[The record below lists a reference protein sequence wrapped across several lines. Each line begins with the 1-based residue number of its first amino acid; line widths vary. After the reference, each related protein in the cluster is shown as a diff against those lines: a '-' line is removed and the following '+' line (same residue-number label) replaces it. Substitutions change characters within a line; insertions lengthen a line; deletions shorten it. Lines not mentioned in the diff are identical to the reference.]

1 MKKQQCIN
9 VFRYLHALCLRHSH
23 DVQEFSALPECLFV
37 FHPACWVSVCKILSQ
52 CQSLLPPHV
61 WSSLSSANL
70 HFKFQPY
77 PKHIWLFG
85 ITRRDRFPCF
95 QYKSFIL
102 VRNCRGPHLLGSFY
116 PSWSSSRFSFS
127 FGWGQS
133 GLLPPVVSATWIA
146 PHRQSSGS

>member
-9 VFRYLHALCLRHSH
+9 VLRYLHALCLTHSH
-23 DVQEFSALPECLFV
+23 DVQEFFALPECLV
-37 FHPACWVSVCKILSQ
+37 FCILPVEFQCVKHWVIVNRSFLHMSEA
-52 CQSLLPPHV
+52 
-61 WSSLSSANL
+61 SANQ